1 MQVFFFFIYRRDT
14 GQRQQK
20 SNIKMKNTEM
30 PVPIRLSISWFLSF
44 LPCFSSSHDLRQW
57 QFIVTNRARRY
68 RVVSFFP
75 SVVVTVNEVFPWPLF
90 HASCFPSN
98 YDLRQQR
105 FFLSFH
111 SVSPL
116 LCVCGDTVNGFYF
129 SEHFLPCLFLSH
141 AWKRKSADKVPL
153 TLPLLRW
160 FAITDSTVRIV
171 CMDAVMER
179 EEEVI
184 LFTYYFSVT

>member
-1 MQVFFFFIYRRDT
+1 MAVHSD
-14 GQRQQK
+14 
-20 SNIKMKNTEM
+20 
-30 PVPIRLSISWFLSF
+30 
-44 LPCFSSSHDLRQW
+44 
-57 QFIVTNRARRY
+57 NRTRRY

-116 LCVCGDTVNGFYF
+116 LCVCVDTVNGFYF
-129 SEHFLPCLFLSH
+129 SERFLPCLFLSH